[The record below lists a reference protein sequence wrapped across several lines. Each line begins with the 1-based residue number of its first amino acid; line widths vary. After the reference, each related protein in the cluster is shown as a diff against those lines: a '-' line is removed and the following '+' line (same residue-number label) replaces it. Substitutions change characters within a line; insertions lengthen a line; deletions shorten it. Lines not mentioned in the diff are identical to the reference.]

1 MTNFIAAIQTMRREG
16 ITREL
21 PTDVV
26 GRILGSAFG
35 VEQLQRDLADL
46 AERTRGVTTS
56 RG

>member
-1 MTNFIAAIQTMRREG
+1 MADFIAAIEKIRHEDN
-16 ITREL
+16 TREL

-46 AERTRGVTTS
+46 AERTRGLTTS
-56 RG
+56 TR